1 MDLFLKNCRHSDYP
15 KKTYNYFLH
24 YLALPYIAVYI
35 CDVVQI
41 YSNNLKQQPM
51 TTRKQL
57 ASDETWGKYAD
68 YLNALKQCD
77 SFNMAKIRKSW
88 KIGHSLNIWLLQNRI
103 IENIGGGE
111 YKWIGKKSSS
121 NYDMLEQ
128 YFKDYRA
135 YSKKNYIKKR
145 AKALRAKNR
154 ALKQASKTTSV
165 DKLMAKNFQR
175 DIDKIKNSDAK
186 RQQEIW
192 TDQDAINFLKQSP
205 TYTYEIYRVVKEQ
218 I

>member
-1 MDLFLKNCRHSDYP
+1 
-15 KKTYNYFLH
+15 
-24 YLALPYIAVYI
+24 
-35 CDVVQI
+35 
-41 YSNNLKQQPM
+41 
-51 TTRKQL
+51 
-57 ASDETWGKYAD
+57 
-68 YLNALKQCD
+68 
-77 SFNMAKIRKSW
+77 
-88 KIGHSLNIWLLQNRI
+88 
-103 IENIGGGE
+103 
-111 YKWIGKKSSS
+111 
-121 NYDMLEQ
+121 MLEQ

-154 ALKQASKTTSV
+154 ALKQATKTTSV

-205 TYTYEIYRVVKEQ
+205 TYIYEIYRVVKEQ